1 MKSALL
7 LGASG
12 LVGSFC
18 LRRLLSDPAYETV
31 TVWVRKALPVNDAK
45 LVQQVVDFERL
56 ADAPAISA
64 EDVFCCLGSTIKK
77 AGSKD
82 AFYKVDCTYPYE
94 IAKACANAE
103 VKRFLLVSALGA
115 NPGSR
120 VFYNRVKG
128 EVEQKIS
135 GVGIPG
141 VYILRPSLLL
151 GPRATSRTG
160 ERIASVFSRVLRP
173 LMIGPFRKYRA
184 VQAESVAAAMVRS
197 ANGATPPGI
206 IESDQI
212 QKLSAA

>member
-1 MKSALL
+1 LKSALL

-31 TVWVRKALPVNDAK
+31 TVWVRKALPVSDAK
-45 LVQQVVDFERL
+45 LVQQMVDFERL

-94 IAKACANAE
+94 IAKACAKAE

-115 NPGSR
+115 NAGSR

-135 GVGIPG
+135 SVGLPG
-141 VYILRPSLLL
+141 VYIFRPSLLL
-151 GPRATSRTG
+151 GPRPTLRIG
-160 ERIASVFSRVLRP
+160 ERIAIAVAPILAP
-173 LMIGPFRKYRA
+173 LLIGPLRKYRP
-184 VQAESVAAAMVRS
+184 VKAESVALAMVRS
-197 ANGATPPGI
+197 ADGATPPGI

-212 QKLSAA
+212 QKLSA